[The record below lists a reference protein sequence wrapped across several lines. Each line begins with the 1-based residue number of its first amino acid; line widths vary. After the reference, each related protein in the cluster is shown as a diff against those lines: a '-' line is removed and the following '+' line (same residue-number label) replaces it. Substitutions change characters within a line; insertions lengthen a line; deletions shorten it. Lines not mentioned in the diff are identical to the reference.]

1 MPLSRRTI
9 SALTLGSFMVIA
21 LALSMSRSYTPTV
34 HAATYTVPTDCS
46 LQDAWDSAVTNTA
59 VGGCSVAGGPNDVIT
74 LADGQNSSL
83 TITGSIDAG
92 DITIQGTAGG
102 GQEVVSLGGSSFN
115 LLSNL
120 TFIGLRVDDPGS
132 INVGNTDSPPNTAVL
147 IFDAVTI
154 NDPGSPGAT
163 GKFTVND
170 DSTMI
175 VRNNSYFAN
184 FDPDNCCA
192 IENFGGDLQL
202 LQSQFSLNAGPFVL
216 ASGSSTTT
224 TITGSI
230 FDLNTG
236 PVIQNG
242 EDSEMTISASTFADN
257 GNNSNDA
264 YGGAVF
270 NNGGDLQIN
279 TSSFYN
285 NVAENGGGAIFNGS
299 GEAPGNVDIVNSTFS
314 NNGSNTGGTIQNNRC
329 SFCSSVTMTL
339 LNVTIADT
347 NSVTGGP
354 FTSAAIVSSDGNQN
368 TDGGRSEVYLKM
380 VLIVGT
386 QGGGDNCAIEGLAFV
401 TSRGYNLSSDGSC
414 GGGPGDLTNNANAN
428 LQSLTGNGGPT
439 ATRAIAPVSDAID
452 GGTNT
457 GSADPGDGACP
468 ATDQRG
474 ETRPV
479 DGDSDNT
486 ATCDIGA
493 YEYEPPTYDPE
504 CEDVVPAA
512 IEDYIT
518 DFCLVIV
525 KQTTPNGSP
534 QSFGFD
540 ITVDP
545 AGNIPNLVEAF
556 NLQDE
561 GFREYDLGEVG
572 TTFLVTEDQLNGW
585 DLDNI
590 NCIGD
595 GVTFADVANG
605 VLVTY
610 VGIGDSND
618 LPYAVCEFNNEME
631 PPTATP
637 TRTPTRTPTATATR
651 TPTTT
656 PTATPTST
664 ATPSPTPVPPSIYSP
679 DKQPNVGVFQPLPQ
693 QTFTPRQVAPADP
706 PAIRPPSTGDAGLR

>member
-9 SALTLGSFMVIA
+9 SALTLGGFMIIA
-21 LALSMSRSYTPTV
+21 LAVSMSRSYTPAV

-46 LQDAWDSAVTNTA
+46 LQDAWNSAVTNTA
-59 VGGCSVAGGPNDVIT
+59 VGGCSVAGGASDVIT
-74 LADGQNSSL
+74 IADGQNLSL
-83 TITGSIDAG
+83 SITGSIDAG

-102 GQEVVSLGGSSFN
+102 GQEVVSLGASSFT

-120 TFIGLRVDDPGS
+120 TFIGVRVDDPG
-132 INVGNTDSPPNTAVL
+132 IITVGDTASPPNTAVL
-147 IFDAVTI
+147 IFDEVVI

-163 GKFTVND
+163 GKFRVND
-170 DSTMI
+170 LSTMI

-192 IENFGGDLQL
+192 IENFGGNLQL
-202 LQSQFSLNAGPFVL
+202 LESQFSLNAGPFVV
-216 ASGSSTTT
+216 ASGFSSES

-230 FDLNTG
+230 FDLNAG
-236 PVIQNG
+236 PVIENG
-242 EDSEMTISASTFADN
+242 EDAEMTISASTFVSN
-257 GNNSNDA
+257 GDNSNSA

-270 NNGGDLQIN
+270 NNGGELHVN

-285 NVAENGGGAIFNGS
+285 NIAENGGGAIFNGS
-299 GEAPGNVDIVNSTFS
+299 GEAPGLVDIVNSTFS
-314 NNGSNTGGTIQNNRC
+314 NNGSNTGGTIFNNRC
-329 SFCSSVTMTL
+329 GFCNDAIMTL

-347 NSVTGGP
+347 NDIAGGP
-354 FTSAAIVSSDGNQN
+354 FTSNAIQSSGSDDG
-368 TDGGRSEVYLKM
+368 DDEGHVYLKM

-386 QGGGDNCAIEGLAFV
+386 TGGDNCKAEGTGQI
-401 TSRGYNLSSDGSC
+401 TSRGYNLSSDATC
-414 GGGPGDLTNNANAN
+414 GGEPSDLINNAAAN
-428 LQSLTGNGGPT
+428 LQPLSNNGGPNV
-439 ATRAIAPVSDAID
+439 TRAIIPTSDAID
-452 GGTNT
+452 GGTST
-457 GSADPGDGACP
+457 SSVEIGDDACP

-479 DGDSDNT
+479 DGDLDTT

-493 YEYEPPTYDPE
+493 YEYDPPEYDPS
-504 CEDVVPAA
+504 CVTTAAVEDF
-512 IEDYIT
+512 IQY
-518 DFCLVIV
+518 FCLVIV

-545 AGNIPNLVEAF
+545 AGNIPNFVEAF

-561 GFREYDLGEVG
+561 GFREYALGEVD

-585 DLDNI
+585 DLDSI
-590 NCIGD
+590 ECIGL
-595 GVTFADVANG
+595 GVTFTNVPNG
-605 VLVTY
+605 ILATY
-610 VGIGDSND
+610 VGVGDSND
-618 LPYAVCEFNNEME
+618 LPYAVCQFNNEQE
-631 PPTATP
+631 QATATP
-637 TRTPTRTPTATATR
+637 TRTPTSTPTR

-664 ATPSPTPVPPSIYSP
+664 ATPSPTPASPTIYTP
-679 DKQPNVGVFQPLPQ
+679 DKQPNIGVFQPLPQ
-693 QTFTPRQVAPADP
+693 QTFTPRQVAPAPADP